1 MTATSILRRRLSAVA
16 GLALDASVAGFSKL
30 VLPHRG
36 MRCRGASSTAAS
48 VLRRRLSVVAVLAR
62 RVSIAGFSNEPAL
75 LPPSA
80 VWGCNCDRSPFL
92 WLRLCPIAVL
102 SMAGNEVC
110 ARYRGATRRPLRD
123 VPCGARY
130 RRRRRGW
137 TSFHFIT
144 SAASM
149 GDSLLHAGVPQ
160 HSNVRPSGLG
170 YSCTMVCDGEKSAL
184 ALSLQRCFCRLPL
197 TDGSCGSVRQTFVP
211 ERMSARGAGTQPLAN
226 NQLIG
231 SVCGA
236 QGRA

>member
-1 MTATSILRRRLSAVA
+1 MTAASILRRRLCAVA

-137 TSFHFIT
+137 ASFHFLT

-149 GDSLLHAGVPQ
+149 GESLCCMMACPHIPMCGLRALGPHVMERDPRLLFRCSGAFAG
-160 HSNVRPSGLG
+160 
-170 YSCTMVCDGEKSAL
+170 
-184 ALSLQRCFCRLPL
+184 SLR
-197 TDGSCGSVRQTFVP
+197 
-211 ERMSARGAGTQPLAN
+211 RM
-226 NQLIG
+226 
-231 SVCGA
+231 
-236 QGRA
+236 GRVVLYA

>member
-1 MTATSILRRRLSAVA
+1 M
-16 GLALDASVAGFSKL
+16 
-30 VLPHRG
+30 
-36 MRCRGASSTAAS
+36 
-48 VLRRRLSVVAVLAR
+48 LAR

-137 TSFHFIT
+137 ASFHFLT
-144 SAASM
+144 SAASI
-149 GDSLLHAGVPQ
+149 GGLSLLHAGVPP

-170 YSCTMVCDGEKSAL
+170 S
-184 ALSLQRCFCRLPL
+184 
-197 TDGSCGSVRQTFVP
+197 SCGGENPRLLFRCSGAFAGSLRRVRPCGSIRTTSVP
-211 ERMSARGAGTQPLAN
+211 EIIRHKFWIVWAVRSYLLHLVQRHLCD
-226 NQLIG
+226 
-231 SVCGA
+231 V
-236 QGRA
+236 

>member
-1 MTATSILRRRLSAVA
+1 MTAASILRRRLSAVA

-75 LPPSA
+75 LPPPA

-130 RRRRRGW
+130 RRRRRGRA
-137 TSFHFIT
+137 SFHFLT
-144 SAASM
+144 SAASI
-149 GDSLLHAGVPQ
+149 GGFSLLHAGVPP

-170 YSCTMVCDGEKSAL
+170 SSCDGERSAL
-184 ALSLQRCFCRLPL
+184 ALSLQRRFCRLPS
-197 TDGSCGSVRQTFVP
+197 TDGSCGSVRLTSVP
-211 ERMSARGAGTQPLAN
+211 ELMSA
-226 NQLIG
+226 
-231 SVCGA
+231 
-236 QGRA
+236 

>member
-1 MTATSILRRRLSAVA
+1 MPSPYSLE
-16 GLALDASVAGFSKL
+16 ASVAGFSKL
-30 VLPHRG
+30 ALPPPSAVQG
-36 MRCRGASSTAAS
+36 CKFDCS
-48 VLRRRLSVVAVLAR
+48 LICPRRRLSVCRRRAR
-62 RVSIAGFSNEPAL
+62 STRASPASL
-75 LPPSA
+75 I
-80 VWGCNCDRSPFL
+80 NRRYHR
-92 WLRLCPIAVL
+92 RLQCGAAIVIAVPFYGRGSAPSPCSRWL
-102 SMAGNEVC
+102 ATRYAHASA
-110 ARYRGATRRPLRD
+110 AYRGATRRPLRD

-211 ERMSARGAGTQPLAN
+211 ELMSARG
-226 NQLIG
+226 
-231 SVCGA
+231 
-236 QGRA
+236 GRNPVPRQ

>member
-1 MTATSILRRRLSAVA
+1 M
-16 GLALDASVAGFSKL
+16 
-30 VLPHRG
+30 
-36 MRCRGASSTAAS
+36 
-48 VLRRRLSVVAVLAR
+48 LAR

-137 TSFHFIT
+137 ASFHFLI

-149 GDSLLHAGVPQ
+149 GDSLCCMLGCSHIPMCGLRALGPHVMERIRACSFAAAAFLQAPSDRCGRVVPYAQ
-160 HSNVRPSGLG
+160 
-170 YSCTMVCDGEKSAL
+170 
-184 ALSLQRCFCRLPL
+184 PL
-197 TDGSCGSVRQTFVP
+197 CPNLFGISSGSCGPCVRIY
-211 ERMSARGAGTQPLAN
+211 S
-226 NQLIG
+226 I
-231 SVCGA
+231 
-236 QGRA
+236 

>member
-1 MTATSILRRRLSAVA
+1 MPSPCS
-16 GLALDASVAGFSKL
+16 LDASVAGFSTL
-30 VLPHRG
+30 VLPPRSAVQG
-36 MRCRGASSTAAS
+36 CKFDCSLCPSTSAVCRRLARSTRASLASLSWCYHTARSAVQGCKFYRSLCPSTSAEC
-48 VLRRRLSVVAVLAR
+48 RRRAR
-62 RVSIAGFSNEPAL
+62 STCEHIAGFSNEPAL

-137 TSFHFIT
+137 ASFHFLT

-149 GDSLLHAGVPQ
+149 GDSLCCMLGCSHIPMCGLRALGPHVMERDPRLLFRCSGAFAG
-160 HSNVRPSGLG
+160 
-170 YSCTMVCDGEKSAL
+170 
-184 ALSLQRCFCRLPL
+184 SLR
-197 TDGSCGSVRQTFVP
+197 
-211 ERMSARGAGTQPLAN
+211 RM
-226 NQLIG
+226 
-231 SVCGA
+231 
-236 QGRA
+236 GRVVLYA